1 VASSLYPSWESATV
15 VRVLGPAV
23 VVVMIFST
31 LLTILA
37 IVVMLRPPLP
47 MIQPPKPKTSRFPQI
62 SAESSRKSLGRKVPE
77 ASIGDTDIEV
87 GLEEPAEQKNASG
100 LEQFGMMRIEQTTV
114 VFHEDFK
121 ASS

>member
-1 VASSLYPSWESATV
+1 
-15 VRVLGPAV
+15 
-23 VVVMIFST
+23 
-31 LLTILA
+31 
-37 IVVMLRPPLP
+37 
-47 MIQPPKPKTSRFPQI
+47 MIQPPKPKTSRDPRI

-87 GLEEPAEQKNASG
+87 GLEEHAEQKNASG